1 MVRASFLGN
10 ILRTEI
16 IHTWDSHMLGHEG
29 RREFNTQNDTRDTT
43 RVGRCSQTHPLALG
57 WLKWWEDPKCVP
69 LDRDRSER
77 IQCTRAMVAG
87 SHLLAAPVEL
97 WLDTDGECIGFLQ
110 LL

>member
-69 LDRDRSER
+69 LDRDR
-77 IQCTRAMVAG
+77 VKG
-87 SHLLAAPVEL
+87 SNVPGPWLLGVIS
-97 WLDTDGECIGFLQ
+97 WLPQWNYG
-110 LL
+110 